1 MMNSLL
7 KKEALLQAQIDTLQS
22 EIDELET
29 KVEFQQQQGAAQLS
43 RQELKQIKAPE
54 WCIPIKANV
63 LTFEWDVRMHVC
75 VCVTLSNQLNRNE
88 MLSVWQKQLSLM

>member
-1 MMNSLL
+1 MNSLL

-29 KVEFQQQQGAAQLS
+29 KVESSQHQQGAQLS
-43 RQELKQIKAPE
+43 RQELKQFKAPE

-63 LTFEWDVRMHVC
+63 MTFEWDVCMHVC
-75 VCVTLSNQLNRNE
+75 VCYSIKSTKKEMKCSASSRNN
-88 MLSVWQKQLSLM
+88 SV